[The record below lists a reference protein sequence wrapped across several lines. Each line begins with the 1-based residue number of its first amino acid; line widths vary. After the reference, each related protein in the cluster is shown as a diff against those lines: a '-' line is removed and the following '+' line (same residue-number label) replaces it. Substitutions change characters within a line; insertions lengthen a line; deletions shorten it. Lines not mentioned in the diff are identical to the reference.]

1 MPDDILRFAIPAMW
15 LAWLLYWILA
25 AGNVKANRW
34 RESGSSRASVAIP
47 GLIAAILLSRHT
59 RIVPVL
65 NQHFVPPS
73 LLLAP
78 LGTIAVAAG
87 LGFAVWARVHLGRN
101 WSATVTVKEDH
112 ALIRTGPYRYVRHPI
127 YTGMLLALA
136 GTALAIGEWRGVLA
150 VALVLLAFWRKISLE
165 EQRMRDTF
173 PEYDDY
179 RRTTS
184 ALIPFIF

>member
-1 MPDDILRFAIPAMW
+1 
-15 LAWLLYWILA
+15 
-25 AGNVKANRW
+25 
-34 RESGSSRASVAIP
+34 
-47 GLIAAILLSRHT
+47 
-59 RIVPVL
+59 
-65 NQHFVPPS
+65 
-73 LLLAP
+73 
-78 LGTIAVAAG
+78 
-87 LGFAVWARVHLGRN
+87 
-101 WSATVTVKEDH
+101 
-112 ALIRTGPYRYVRHPI
+112 
-127 YTGMLLALA
+127 MLLALA